1 MNALSG
7 TLWPVHLKPQKDEL
21 LSSWIVR
28 LARAHG
34 LKLHTFCDLAWRK
47 KNIWNRDIDKCADW
61 TLTRVLS
68 EKTAT
73 AVERVQNTLLSSYE
87 GFLYEKHNPNGNTAW
102 IMPIGVYHRTRRAF
116 GMQFCPQCLKEDKE
130 PYFRRKWRLA
140 FVTCCERHGIALLD
154 RCPVCQA
161 PVAFHRVAAN
171 KPLSVC
177 TGCGFNYKLI
187 KNTTAVS
194 EARRKDQ
201 GLLLRIV
208 KNGWIKLP
216 RHGCVYSHLY
226 FVVLH
231 QLMKLIS
238 SSERV
243 FSAKNELVKI
253 TGIPLP
259 KINTCR
265 SIEMLEVEA
274 RYSILANAIFLL
286 KKWPYNLLKFCNAQ
300 GIKSSVLL
308 KDMPALPFWYSD
320 TIKKYLYSPSYHPT
334 DEEIASV
341 IQHLRRLKITISAE
355 NIEWLVG
362 CTDVFRKRSKKLS
375 CFLDV

>member
-21 LSSWIVR
+21 LSSWLVR
-28 LARAHG
+28 LAQAHG

-61 TLTRVLS
+61 TLIKVLS

-87 GFLYEKHNPNGNTAW
+87 GFLYEKHNPYGNTPW

-154 RCPVCQA
+154 KCPVCQA
-161 PVAFHRVAAN
+161 PVAFHRVAEN
-171 KPLSVC
+171 SSLSVC
-177 TGCGFNYKLI
+177 SGCGFNYKYFN
-187 KNTTAVS
+187 NTTAVS

-201 GLLLRIV
+201 ALLLRVI
-208 KNGWIKLP
+208 KNGWIRLP
-216 RHGCVYSHLY
+216 HHGYVYSHLY
-226 FVVLH
+226 FVVLR

-238 SSERV
+238 LNERV
-243 FSAKNELVKI
+243 FSAKNELAKI
-253 TGIPLP
+253 TGVLLTRTS
-259 KINTCR
+259 TCR

-274 RYSILANAIFLL
+274 RYSVLANAIFLL
-286 KKWPYNLLKFCNAQ
+286 KNWPANLIKFCRIHQ
-300 GIKSSVLL
+300 IKSSILL
-308 KDMPALPFWYSD
+308 KDMHILPFWYAD
-320 TIKKYLYSPSYHPT
+320 TIKRYLYYPSYHVT
-334 DEEIASV
+334 DEEIASA
-341 IQHLRRLKITISAE
+341 IQHLKRLGIVISE
-355 NIEWLVG
+355 DNIALLVG
-362 CTDVFRKRSKKLS
+362 YTDIFRKRSKKLS
-375 CFLDV
+375 SFLEV